1 MSKDKPQFS
10 SAELADLLSI
20 CSLENDKMMG
30 HNKSLFLSLHEK
42 AKNGLKVDGRDRAFL
57 KTCIQ
62 IYRLDK
68 KTKIQA
74 QKLEERKKADNKAK
88 KVILEHLKFTI
99 GGLILADNELFNNEK
114 MPFFLDLMLVS
125 FGASDNKKVVK
136 TISDKPI
143 YTVNLGHTKYE
154 ISSKN
159 GAWSYRIL
167 GRVGID
173 ADDFQERFVYE
184 FDKLL
189 SSRLD
194 RYAK

>member
-1 MSKDKPQFS
+1 MSQDKPQFS
-10 SAELADLLSI
+10 SKELDDLLSI
-20 CSLENDKMMG
+20 CSLDNEKMMG
-30 HNKSLFLSLHEK
+30 HNKSLFLSLYEK
-42 AKNGLKVDGRDRAFL
+42 AKNGIKIDGRDKAFL

-88 KVILEHLKFTI
+88 RIILEHLKFTI
-99 GGLILADNELFNNEK
+99 GGLILADKELFNNEK
-114 MPFFLDLMLVS
+114 MPFFLDLMLAI
-125 FGASDNKKVVK
+125 FGASDDERVVK

-143 YTVNLGHTKYE
+143 YSVNLGHTKYE

-159 GAWSYRIL
+159 GVWSYRIL

-173 ADDFQERFVYE
+173 ADDFHERFVYD

-189 SSRLD
+189 SSRLEK
-194 RYAK
+194 YAK